1 MQILTFVLEPLSFGK
16 IFHKKTIILIE
27 NEKILSESQ
36 ELTEIFDRNISDMK
50 KNFLILTNKIFT

>member
-16 IFHKKTIILIE
+16 LFHKKIIILIE

-50 KNFLILTNKIFT
+50 